1 MKKTKLS
8 FAISSLMLL
17 SISLMISC
25 SDGSSSS
32 SSKDAAVSDVQ
43 NSSDSGW
50 VSLFNGKDLSGW
62 ELIEGTAT
70 YTVEDGEIVGATV
83 PKNPNGVLC
92 TKDTFAN
99 FILEMDVKVDTALN
113 SGIQIRSHTKNV
125 NGNKEVY
132 GYQIEVDP
140 SSRAWSAGIYD
151 SRRRGWLVDLKD
163 KPDAQKAFKNEE
175 WNHYKIYANA
185 DTIKTWLNDVPV
197 ATLVDSLD
205 SNGFI
210 GLQVHQS
217 ASDQSL
223 KVRFKDIKIKVLK

>member
-1 MKKTKLS
+1 MKKLKLNS
-8 FAISSLMLL
+8 AIYPLL
-17 SISLMISC
+17 SLAILLVVSC
-25 SDGSSSS
+25 SDGSTSSS
-32 SSKDAAVSDVQ
+32 ANDESLMTDNV
-43 NSSDSGW
+43 SSDSGW
-50 VSLFNGKDLSGW
+50 VNLFNGKDLSGW

-70 YTVEDGEIVGATV
+70 YKVEDGEIVGTTV

-99 FILEMDVKVDTALN
+99 FILELEVNVDTALN
-113 SGIQIRSHTKNV
+113 SGIQIRSHTKEV

-140 SSRAWSAGIYD
+140 SSRAWSGGIYD

-163 KPDAQKAFKNEE
+163 KPEAQQAFKNGE

-185 DTIKTWLNDVPV
+185 DTIKTWLNNVPI

-217 ASDQSL
+217 ASNESL
-223 KVRFKDIKIKVLK
+223 KVRFRNIRIKMLE